1 MRKVV
6 TALVIFQIFIITG
19 WAQSPDTKG
28 YHEYRYRLVKTFED
42 GNGPQALS
50 YATRSGAA
58 QNVFGPTGLR
68 YISRGKWQILD
79 RGNGRLVWL
88 DEKFNIIQT
97 QPSSIEAYSY
107 LSSSGDFAL
116 TFYYGGEEIGLTVVA
131 TDNIGNRIFV
141 ISDEKI
147 KVRQAFSIF
156 NEGAIFVQT
165 EKKEWLSLPFS
176 TKGLSPEFEQ
186 RLWDPQKT
194 SSELKQ
200 GGEWGKKGFSINSD
214 GNLLYKGLVI
224 GTRYDVFLSV
234 FEGLRRFYSKN
245 DKSDLYP
252 AGRYLDDQRFN
263 LSYLGVDSNKNAY
276 WSMGANEALVFDSTG
291 NMIETFVA
299 RGYSANS
306 NLKLHPSGTM
316 YQSGAYAKF
325 FAVDNVWDARA
336 EKLWQQG
343 IDPPKPLADVSLGTF
358 QIPVGL
364 WWQGKLNES
373 NVRIRALPNLNG
385 DIIGSINKGTTV
397 TILETTPEKMKI
409 DKMEA
414 PWFLVRTWEG
424 VQGWVFG
431 AFVDIQK

>member
-58 QNVFGPTGLR
+58 QNVYGPTGLR

-186 RLWDPQKT
+186 RLWAPC
-194 SSELKQ
+194 
-200 GGEWGKKGFSINSD
+200 
-214 GNLLYKGLVI
+214 V
-224 GTRYDVFLSV
+224 
-234 FEGLRRFYSKN
+234 
-245 DKSDLYP
+245 
-252 AGRYLDDQRFN
+252 
-263 LSYLGVDSNKNAY
+263 
-276 WSMGANEALVFDSTG
+276 
-291 NMIETFVA
+291 
-299 RGYSANS
+299 
-306 NLKLHPSGTM
+306 
-316 YQSGAYAKF
+316 
-325 FAVDNVWDARA
+325 
-336 EKLWQQG
+336 
-343 IDPPKPLADVSLGTF
+343 
-358 QIPVGL
+358 
-364 WWQGKLNES
+364 
-373 NVRIRALPNLNG
+373 
-385 DIIGSINKGTTV
+385 
-397 TILETTPEKMKI
+397 KI
-409 DKMEA
+409 DVA
-414 PWFLVRTWEG
+414 
-424 VQGWVFG
+424 
-431 AFVDIQK
+431 